1 MTKKTKNIVR
11 ALKKRFETLYVALEN
26 EEDKEEIDI
35 QNIEKN
41 EDIYNIDL
49 ENDYDDEE
57 YWED

>member
-35 QNIEKN
+35 QNIEKI

-49 ENDYDDEE
+49 ENYMK
-57 YWED
+57 YYNK

>member
-35 QNIEKN
+35 QNIEKI

>member
-11 ALKKRFETLYVALEN
+11 ALKKRFETIYVALEN

-35 QNIEKN
+35 QNIEKI

-49 ENDYDDEE
+49 ENYMK
-57 YWED
+57 YYNK